1 MGTWTLSL
9 ACWVA
14 KYSVFRQVPLQHVLQ
29 WWPHMCSTL
38 CWWTQSESLLSSA
51 ASVMVLGAIGYN
63 IRSHLLHIEGNL
75 NSNRYIREVLQP
87 EVLPL
92 LQATRHGIFQQDN
105 ARPHVARIVQV
116 FFQRRWVSLLPWP
129 AHSPDMSPIEHVWSM
144 VGWLV
149 TYSSGSSSTYSW
161 CFVDSYTNCVEGHS
175 PWRYPWPFWSHA
187 TTLRLFDCS
196 TWRLHT
202 ILKSHAHRPCTVL

>member
-1 MGTWTLSL
+1 
-9 ACWVA
+9 
-14 KYSVFRQVPLQHVLQ
+14 
-29 WWPHMCSTL
+29 
-38 CWWTQSESLLSSA
+38 
-51 ASVMVLGAIGYN
+51 MVLGAIGYN

-129 AHSPDMSPIEHVWSM
+129 AHSPDILLIVHVWDM
-144 VGWLV
+144 VGRRLIRQGPPAP
-149 TYSSGSSSTYSW
+149 TLDALCTRIQ
-161 CFVDSYTNCVEGHS
+161 TA
-175 PWRYPWPFWSHA
+175 WRDIPHEDIHG
-187 TTLRLFDCS
+187 LFDS
-196 TWRLHT
+196 MPQRLDSL
-202 ILKSHAHRPCTVL
+202 IAAHGGFTPY